1 MKCLEGTFG
10 DNVRKSILLKSIGAV
25 PYKVLHS
32 LCSPVTPVSKSFEVL
47 CGILDTQYT
56 PPTIIFSE
64 RKIFHTA
71 TMQQSESV
79 AEWYARVKTLA
90 LNCKFGVSL
99 DAFVLNQFVLGLPNF
114 MFERL
119 CEEDESLTIQTALRK
134 AMILETKNIIKG
146 GKEDNAVNFVT
157 TSKTI
162 KRRRLDYI
170 YKKNK
175 NFF

>member
-1 MKCLEGTFG
+1 M
-10 DNVRKSILLKSIGAV
+10 
-25 PYKVLHS
+25 
-32 LCSPVTPVSKSFEVL
+32 
-47 CGILDTQYT
+47 
-56 PPTIIFSE
+56 
-64 RKIFHTA
+64 
-71 TMQQSESV
+71 

-90 LNCKFGVSL
+90 LSCKFGVSL

-134 AMILETKNIIKG
+134 PMILETKNIIKG

-170 YKKNK
+170 CIILIYKKLLNV
-175 NFF
+175 